1 MAEGKAMVRLTVV
14 NDNSELLDLL
24 GEILE
29 GQQYVTTLI
38 ENVQVDLRQQICR
51 SEPDLLMIDLRHGN
65 DACHGWDIVRELRG
79 TAGCEDLPVL
89 LCSADIQ
96 TLNELEPEL
105 RRAAG
110 VVALRLPFEIDELLQ
125 SIRRLIGTREAPGC
139 S

>member
-1 MAEGKAMVRLTVV
+1 MARLTVV
-14 NDNSELLDLL
+14 NDNPELLELL

-29 GQQYVTTLI
+29 SQHYVTTLI
-38 ENVQVDLRQQICR
+38 QDVQGDLRQQICR

-65 DACHGWDIVRELRG
+65 DACHGWEIVRELRG
-79 TAGCEDLPVL
+79 TAGCEDLPVV
-89 LCSADIQ
+89 LCSANIQ
-96 TLNELEPEL
+96 TLNEMEPEL
-105 RRAAG
+105 QTAAG